1 MPSMRRTRRRGGS
14 SPSPAPL
21 SKVNTYTSWPGGI
34 DPTVRLYNQAS
45 MLGGTWK
52 KRTSR
57 TRKQTRRRR

>member
-1 MPSMRRTRRRGGS
+1 MRRTRRRGGS
-14 SPSPAPL
+14 SPAPL
-21 SKVNTYTSWPGGI
+21 SKVNTYTSWPGGV

-52 KRTSR
+52 KTKSR